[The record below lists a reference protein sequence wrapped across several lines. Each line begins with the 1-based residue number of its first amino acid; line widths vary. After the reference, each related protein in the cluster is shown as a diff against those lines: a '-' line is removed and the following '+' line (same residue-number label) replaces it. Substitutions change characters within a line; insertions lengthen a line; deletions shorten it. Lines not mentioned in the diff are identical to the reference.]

1 MMTPSQILNNLVCVV
16 LDEQV
21 VSGSSSHAS
30 SSNVFALSGFTVG
43 LNIFVSKGFNIPYF
57 SLHKILSR

>member
-1 MMTPSQILNNLVCVV
+1 MNLVCVV

-30 SSNVFALSGFTVG
+30 SSDVFALSGFTVG